1 MNINDFTAPTDYPQ
15 GGYLEA
21 IFERQAALMV
31 KYHPIE
37 ERNGLL
43 QTPDC
48 PVNIHDSKGQARL
61 KDFAWRITEEITEAT
76 EARDVLDHYEH
87 YLEEMIDALHFLVEQ
102 QILAGITAESYRPD
116 GLKTDL
122 LDYLMSYGNLYVMS
136 MKPVT
141 EYHIIE
147 KVGLAMNCLKNKPWK
162 QSQMM
167 TDEDKFYG
175 YMKESL
181 LMLLAVLVRAGLTA
195 KEVYGLYFCK
205 NEVNKFRQRSNY

>member
-1 MNINDFTAPTDYPQ
+1 MNINDFKAPTEYPQ

-21 IFERQAALMV
+21 IFERQAELMV

-87 YLEEMIDALHFLVEQ
+87 YLEEMIDALHFMVEQ
-102 QILAGITAESYRPD
+102 QILAGLSPESYRPE

-122 LDYLMSYGNLYVMS
+122 LDYLMGYGNLYVMG
-136 MKPVT
+136 MKPAT

-195 KEVYGLYFCK
+195 TEVYGLYFCK

>member
-1 MNINDFTAPTDYPQ
+1 MNINDFKAPSEYPQ
-15 GGYLEA
+15 NGYLEA
-21 IFERQAALMV
+21 IFERQAELMV

-87 YLEEMIDALHFLVEQ
+87 YLEEMIDALHFMVEQ
-102 QILAGITAESYRPD
+102 QILAGLSPESYRPE
-116 GLKTDL
+116 GLKTDIL
-122 LDYLMSYGNLYVMS
+122 VYLMGDGNLYVS
-136 MKPVT
+136 GLKPLT

-195 KEVYGLYFCK
+195 TEVYGLYFCK

>member
-76 EARDVLDHYEH
+76 EARDILDHYEH
-87 YLEEMIDALHFLVEQ
+87 YLEEMIDALHFMVEQ
-102 QILAGITAESYRPD
+102 QILAGLSPASYRPGD
-116 GLKTDL
+116 LKTDL
-122 LDYLMSYGNLYVMS
+122 LEYLMGYGNIYVIS
-136 MKPVT
+136 FTPAT
-141 EYHIIE
+141 EYYIIE

-175 YMKESL
+175 FMKESL

-195 KEVYGLYFCK
+195 KDVYGLYFRK

>member
-1 MNINDFTAPTDYPQ
+1 MNITDFTSPNEYPQ
-15 GGYLEA
+15 GGYLAA
-21 IFERQAALMV
+21 IFERQASLME
-31 KYHPIE
+31 KYHAIE

-43 QTPDC
+43 QTGDC
-48 PVNIHDSKGQARL
+48 PVNIHDAKGQARL

-76 EARDVLDHYEH
+76 EARDVLDHFEH

-102 QILAGITAESYRPD
+102 QILAGITAGSYCPE

-122 LDYLMSYGNLYVMS
+122 LDYLMFEGNNYVTS
-136 MKPVT
+136 LTPIT

-147 KVGLAMNCLKNKPWK
+147 RVGLAMNCLKNKPWK

-167 TDEDKFYG
+167 TDEEKFYG
-175 YMKESL
+175 YMRESL
-181 LMLLAVLVRAGLTA
+181 LALLAVLVRAGLTA
-195 KEVYGLYFCK
+195 QDVYDLYFRK